1 MGLMRAIFSLT
12 AAVFLLVACSQVEP
26 VDWSTVPGSGSYM
39 LEYTAGKVPK
49 QRRLNLRESEK
60 ALLRTYLQELAREA
74 EMSFVTYAPRLV
86 VTGENYSL
94 NFTDDVVV
102 LNIWDSDRK
111 NAWQYARRCCEAD
124 DEVLELLRRRT
135 AARSLSR

>member
-1 MGLMRAIFSLT
+1 
-12 AAVFLLVACSQVEP
+12 
-26 VDWSTVPGSGSYM
+26 M

-111 NAWQYARRCCEAD
+111 NAWQYARRCCETD